1 MMHDAKRMSH
11 QGAVMP
17 TGSLR
22 HRTYTMAPR
31 RGRGARMSFGERV
44 YAVCLAWGLML
55 VLIAAVA

>member
-1 MMHDAKRMSH
+1 MMHAARHMSH
-11 QGAVMP
+11 GAIMP

-22 HRTYTMAPR
+22 HRTYTLAPR

-44 YAVCLAWGLML
+44 YAVCLAWGLVL